1 MQTRH
6 DFNKP
11 ECRGMKLE
19 KLATHSNGTVF
30 YICRNCGYA
39 GKSESFT
46 KPFHVSEIL
55 QQHQ

>member
-11 ECRGMKLE
+11 ECPGMKLE

-30 YICRNCGYA
+30 CICRNCGYA

-46 KPFHVSEIL
+46 EPFHASQIL
-55 QQHQ
+55 Q

>member
-1 MQTRH
+1 MQTKH

-11 ECRGMKLE
+11 ECPGIKLE

-30 YICRNCGYA
+30 YACRNCGYA

-46 KPFHVSEIL
+46 EPFHASQIL
-55 QQHQ
+55 QQRQ